1 MRRPAKHTAL
11 YLILASAM
19 PLVSCGGGSANELP
33 FPTAPTVNTLPPST
47 PSPTPP
53 AVTPPVTPPSNVTII
68 LGRVLYLRRFGVND
82 LDVSFRIDN
91 FTIVNAASTTPVYSG
106 SLVGQTDFLRE
117 GQLVVA
123 EGRRDGEF
131 LYATKITITAQA
143 GF

>member
-1 MRRPAKHTAL
+1 MRRPAKHIAL
-11 YLILASAM
+11 NLLLASAM
-19 PLVSCGGGSANELP
+19 PLAACSGGFEELKY
-33 FPTAPTVNTLPPST
+33 PTAPTVNTLPPST

-53 AVTPPVTPPSNVTII
+53 AVTTPPVNPPSDVTTI

-91 FTIVNAASTTPVYSG
+91 FTIVNAASTTPIHSG

-117 GQLVVA
+117 GQLVTA

-131 LYATKITITAQA
+131 LYATKITILAQA